1 MTESPSDR
9 RCKRTA
15 GPNWRCSGVASLGK
29 SFCEKHLQQR
39 ALQDQKRRIKRNE
52 GNESERRSNKT
63 KRRLS
68 TADDVSAGSELEVSV
83 SELIENS
90 VRKKKKNETKKKKPL
105 DQESVNECD
114 IHEDSD
120 RGMMSVNGVKKGSGV
135 EDKKQ
140 MGSKSNEGGSL
151 MCHQCQRNDKSGVVF
166 CSKCNRKRYCYECLE
181 RWYPGKTLKE
191 VEEAC
196 PFCLGNCNCKACL
209 REVPVLMDREV
220 NSSVKLNRLRYLLY
234 KALPVLRHIHREQS
248 LELEIESKIRGE
260 QLQEKGIARTEL
272 DKRERLYCDNCNTSI
287 IGFYRS
293 CPNPSCSYDLCLM
306 CCQELREGCQPGGI
320 EAETSQEQFSER
332 ARNHDSSITKSKKQS
347 KRYGWE
353 SQLVPTNFD
362 FQADM
367 STPFPEWNAN
377 TDGNIP
383 CPPKQ
388 RGGCGTTLL
397 ELRRTFKCNW
407 VVKLL
412 NNAEDL
418 TRDYT
423 PPNVDITEKCSLC
436 QINTIEG
443 KTNLEARRAAFR
455 DDDNDNFI
463 YSSNARDISDD
474 EIEHFQRHWMRGEP
488 VVVRNI
494 LDKTSGL
501 SWEPMVM
508 WRALRETGSKVKFK
522 DETRSVKAIDCFD
535 WCGVEINIHQFFQG
549 YLEGRMYNN
558 GWPEML
564 KLKDWPT
571 STTFEE
577 RLPRHGTEFLMA
589 LPYRDYTDPKSGTL
603 NFASKLPDDSLK
615 PDLGPK
621 TYIAYGFSDELGR
634 GDSVTKLHCDVS
646 DAVNVLMHTTKVEI
660 APWRR
665 KIIKELQKKYAE
677 EDSRELLCEAL
688 GDADERPKSE
698 ALSHDQKADI
708 GIGNISPTSHVDQCI
723 PSICEE
729 GKSQKLETH
738 DLSASSLAS
747 NMSNKEDRM
756 RIDFID
762 DKEPDGPELR
772 ESKQGLEKDTL
783 QTEDGAEVALGG
795 AVWDI
800 FRRQDVPK
808 LIEYLRKHKNEFRHI
823 KNHPVDS
830 VIHPIHDQTLF
841 LNERHKKQLKKEFNV
856 EPWTFEQHLGEAVFI
871 PAGCPHQVRNRQS
884 CIKVALDF
892 VSPENVG
899 ECLRLTEEFRLLPK
913 HHRAKEDKLEVK
925 KMTLYAVSNAVR
937 QVKQIIPVN
946 E

>member
-105 DQESVNECD
+105 DQESVNECG

-140 MGSKSNEGGSL
+140 MGSKSKEGGSL

-166 CSKCNRKRYCYECLE
+166 CSKCNRKRYCYECLNK
-181 RWYPGKTLKE
+181 WYPGKTRKE
-191 VEEAC
+191 VENAC
-196 PFCLGNCNCKACL
+196 PFCSGNCNCKACL
-209 REVPVLMDREV
+209 REVPVLRDREV
-220 NSSVKLNRLRYLLY
+220 NSSVKLHRLRYLLY

-293 CPNPSCSYDLCLM
+293 CRNPSCSYDLCLM

-332 ARNHDSSITKSKKQS
+332 ARNHDSSITKSEKQS

-353 SQLVPTNFD
+353 SQLVPD

-423 PPNVDITEKCSLC
+423 PPDVDITEKCSLC
-436 QINTIEG
+436 QKNTIEE

-463 YSSNARDISDD
+463 YSSNALDISDD

-508 WRALRETGSKVKFK
+508 WRALRETGSKAKFK

-535 WCGVEINIHQFFQG
+535 WCGVEINMHQFFDG
-549 YLEGRMYNN
+549 YLEGRMYKN

-577 RLPRHGTEFLMA
+577 RLPRHGREFLMA

-603 NFASKLPDDSLK
+603 NFASKLPDDLLK

-646 DAVNVLMHTTKVEI
+646 DAVNVLMHTTKVKI
-660 APWRR
+660 ARWRR

-688 GDADERPKSE
+688 GDAGERPKSK

-708 GIGNISPTSHVDQCI
+708 GIGNISPTSDVDQCI
-723 PSICEE
+723 PSIREE

-747 NMSNKEDRM
+747 NMSNKEGRM
-756 RIDFID
+756 RIDFIH
-762 DKEPDGPELR
+762 DKEPAGPELR

-871 PAGCPHQVRNRQS
+871 PAGCPHQVRNRQCLLIGAFIERKRS
-884 CIKVALDF
+884 HGRWNPFDPTGGTHF
-892 VSPENVG
+892 V
-899 ECLRLTEEFRLLPK
+899 
-913 HHRAKEDKLEVK
+913 
-925 KMTLYAVSNAVR
+925 
-937 QVKQIIPVN
+937 Q
-946 E
+946 

>member
-9 RCKRTA
+9 RCKRNA
-15 GPNWRCSGVASLGK
+15 GPNCRCSGVASLGK

-90 VRKKKKNETKKKKPL
+90 VRKKKKNVTKKKKLL
-105 DQESVNECD
+105 DQESVNECG

-120 RGMMSVNGVKKGSGV
+120 RGI

-140 MGSKSNEGGSL
+140 MGSKSKEGGSL

-181 RWYPGKTLKE
+181 RWYPGKTQKE
-191 VEEAC
+191 VENAC
-196 PFCLGNCNCKACL
+196 PFCSGNCNCKACL

-220 NSSVKLNRLRYLLY
+220 NSSVKLHRLRYLLY

-332 ARNHDSSITKSKKQS
+332 AHNHDSSRTKSKKQN

-423 PPNVDITEKCSLC
+423 PPDVDITEKCSLC
-436 QINTIEG
+436 QKNTIEG

-508 WRALRETGSKVKFK
+508 WRALRETGSKVRFK
-522 DETRSVKAIDCFD
+522 DETRSVEAIDCFD
-535 WCGVEINIHQFFQG
+535 WCGVDIHQFFQG
-549 YLEGRMYNN
+549 YLEGRMYKN

-589 LPYRDYTDPKSGTL
+589 LPYRDYTNPKSGTL

-646 DAVNVLMHTTKVEI
+646 DAVNVLMHTTKVKI
-660 APWRR
+660 DPCRR

-698 ALSHDQKADI
+698 ALSHDPKADI

-738 DLSASSLAS
+738 DLSASSLAN

-756 RIDFID
+756 RIDFLD
-762 DKEPDGPELR
+762 DKEPAGPELR

-841 LNERHKKQLKKEFNV
+841 LNERHKKQLKKEFDV

-937 QVKQIIPVN
+937 QVKQIISVN